1 MPISRSRFDKAADKM
16 SEKVLGFLNSHPDEA
31 FAIEELAEAVGGRQ
45 LEVQVVLDELKHDKV
60 AKRKCI
66 KGKSYYCIGRV

>member
-16 SEKVLGFLNSHPDEA
+16 SEKVMEFLNSHPDEA

>member
-16 SEKVLGFLNSHPDEA
+16 SEKVLEFLNSHPDEA

-45 LEVQVVLDELKHDKV
+45 LEVQVVLDELKHEKV

>member
-1 MPISRSRFDKAADKM
+1 MPISRSQFDKAVDKM
-16 SEKVLGFLNSHPDEA
+16 SEKVIQFLKAHPGEA
-31 FAIEELAEAVGGRQ
+31 FEISELAQSVGGRQ
-45 LEVQVVLDELKHDKV
+45 MEVQAVLDELKHEKV

>member
-1 MPISRSRFDKAADKM
+1 MPISRSQFDKAIDRL
-16 SEKVLGFLNSHPDEA
+16 SEKVLEFLNSHPDEA
-31 FAIEELAEAVGGRQ
+31 FEIGELAQSVGGRQ
-45 LEVQVVLDELKHDKV
+45 LEVQAVLDELKQEKV